1 MSNLLRGFLLILMIS
16 SVLGDQRAEDE
27 VKELVNMTSFGV
39 NGTYK
44 MYSGMLNVT
53 LEPAKNKSLH
63 YIFVESQ
70 NNKTEDPLI
79 LWFNGGPGC
88 SSMLAFMQE
97 HGPWV
102 MDDGDET
109 FHENPYSWNT
119 NASVLYIEMPAGVGF
134 SFCDPK
140 QDDCTYYDNNTAD
153 ENLAALNQWFE
164 RFPEFKTNE
173 FYISG
178 ESYAGVYVPFLL

>member
-1 MSNLLRGFLLILMIS
+1 MLNLLRGILSTMVIS
-16 SVLGDQRAEDE
+16 SVLADQRADDE
-27 VKELVNMTSFGV
+27 VKELVNMTSFGL
-39 NGTYK
+39 NDTYK
-44 MYSGMLNVT
+44 MYSGMLNVST
-53 LEPAKNKSLH
+53 ANNKSLH
-63 YIFVESQ
+63 YIFAESQ
-70 NNKTEDPLI
+70 DNKTNDPLI

-140 QDDCTYYDNNTAD
+140 
-153 ENLAALNQWFE
+153 
-164 RFPEFKTNE
+164 
-173 FYISG
+173 
-178 ESYAGVYVPFLL
+178 